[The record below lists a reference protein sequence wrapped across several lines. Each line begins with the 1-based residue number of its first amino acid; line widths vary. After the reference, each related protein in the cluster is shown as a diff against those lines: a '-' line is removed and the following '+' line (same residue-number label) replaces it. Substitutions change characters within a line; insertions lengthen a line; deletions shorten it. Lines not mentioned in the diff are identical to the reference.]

1 MKKISKEAKKL
12 RETALFSKLKP
23 EYKFDSKT
31 FNPQS
36 IVENINELSPKI
48 LTLMNKIADLDKKDL
63 ENESRLYKHII
74 YCDLDGIHGVK
85 LIASVL
91 MSINKWKLAYDNN
104 FKMIKGTN
112 NETFGLLTSSTVFGK
127 PLTAGVKRN
136 VLQTMNKRPENVEG
150 KNMRFLLLDNSFK
163 EGIDVYDV
171 KYHHML
177 EPVLTQGEQKQI
189 IGRGTRYC
197 GQAGLPFDPKKGW
210 TLYVYKYDLKYDNEN
225 TYHDMYSKELNIDT
239 SKFVFEKE
247 IDDLMKISSVDKEL
261 TNSIHLLEKYNKH
274 IIKKVRSVYDNIEK
288 EKQEKKEWFKISLY
302 GRQFSNFE
310 KIDCKKGCNSPL
322 SVFNIELLIGLI
334 LLRDVNL
341 NKIFNMKTYKPLI
354 CHKVLGLPK
363 LCYIYNKI
371 WLDRKQYLEKHYDDI
386 IKNLDHL
393 ERQNKILHQHSQ
405 TIRNF
410 MKEYKPSPK
419 LLPNPIPPNKQL
431 KFYELNNYI
440 NFNYKKY
447 KWDKMIIE
455 NGCLTTGGAELVNLT
470 KSQEFIKDYFTPKNP
485 YKGMLLYHSVGTGK
499 TCSGIATATASFQK
513 QGYTILWVTRASLKQ
528 DIWKNMFEKVCHTIL
543 ADNIKNGLQVDVKAK
558 DGIRTKIKK
567 AGIQWFEPISY
578 KQFANLLLKK
588 NKFYE
593 ELKKRNGTEDILKKT
608 LIIIDEAHKLFTE
621 DLKAQERPNVEIMKR
636 LIQSSYDKSGENS
649 VRLLLM
655 TATPITEDPMSSIKL
670 MNMLENKEQLT
681 ENYEDFKKIFCHE
694 DGTIIDDKISTL
706 MHKFS
711 GKISYLNRSNDIRQF
726 AYPIIT
732 DILCK

>member
-1 MKKISKEAKKL
+1 
-12 RETALFSKLKP
+12 
-23 EYKFDSKT
+23 
-31 FNPQS
+31 
-36 IVENINELSPKI
+36 
-48 LTLMNKIADLDKKDL
+48 
-63 ENESRLYKHII
+63 
-74 YCDLDGIHGVK
+74 
-85 LIASVL
+85 
-91 MSINKWKLAYDNN
+91 
-104 FKMIKGTN
+104 
-112 NETFGLLTSSTVFGK
+112 
-127 PLTAGVKRN
+127 
-136 VLQTMNKRPENVEG
+136 
-150 KNMRFLLLDNSFK
+150 
-163 EGIDVYDV
+163 
-171 KYHHML
+171 
-177 EPVLTQGEQKQI
+177 
-189 IGRGTRYC
+189 
-197 GQAGLPFDPKKGW
+197 
-210 TLYVYKYDLKYDNEN
+210 
-225 TYHDMYSKELNIDT
+225 
-239 SKFVFEKE
+239 
-247 IDDLMKISSVDKEL
+247 
-261 TNSIHLLEKYNKH
+261 
-274 IIKKVRSVYDNIEK
+274 
-288 EKQEKKEWFKISLY
+288 
-302 GRQFSNFE
+302 
-310 KIDCKKGCNSPL
+310 
-322 SVFNIELLIGLI
+322 
-334 LLRDVNL
+334 
-341 NKIFNMKTYKPLI
+341 MKTYKPLI

-371 WLDRKQYLEKHYDDI
+371 WLDRKQYLEIHYDDI

-670 MNMLENKEQLT
+670 MNMFENKEQLT